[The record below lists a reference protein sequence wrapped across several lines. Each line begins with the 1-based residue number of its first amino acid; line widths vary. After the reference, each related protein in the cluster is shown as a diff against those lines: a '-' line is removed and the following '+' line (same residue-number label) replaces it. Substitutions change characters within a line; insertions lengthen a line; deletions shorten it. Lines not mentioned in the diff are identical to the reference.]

1 MFEVR
6 QGPAESTEAM
16 ARAARASKPS
26 GPDVVSGRTSG
37 RDSPTVV
44 ERWRLPE
51 VEGPVVGLSDARRR
65 QELEALAALKAQQQA
80 ETRGYEAGL
89 ARAQAEMHPRIA
101 ALDERVRRLD
111 EVLGLLARPLAQL
124 DAEVERDLV
133 QLALA
138 VGKQLARRE
147 LTVDPAQVIAI
158 VREALAQLPAAA
170 RAVRV
175 HLHPQDAATV
185 RERLSAS
192 AERVWTVIE
201 DPTLSRGGCLVQS
214 ESSRID
220 ARFESRVAA
229 IAAGALGDERSAARQ
244 AP

>member
-1 MFEVR
+1 MFESR
-6 QGPAESTEAM
+6 QGGTDRPDGAPARS
-16 ARAARASKPS
+16 AR
-26 GPDVVSGRTSG
+26 
-37 RDSPTVV
+37 RDSPAAV
-44 ERWRLPE
+44 ERWRLPQ
-51 VEGPVVGLSDARRR
+51 VEGPVVGLGDARRG
-65 QELEALAALKAQQQA
+65 QELAALEAQQRA

-89 ARAQAEMHPRIA
+89 ARAQAEMRSRSA

-111 EVLGLLARPLAQL
+111 EALGLLARPLAQL

-147 LTVDPAQVIAI
+147 LSADPAQVIAI
-158 VREALAQLPAAA
+158 VREALAQLPVAA
-170 RAVRV
+170 REVRV
-175 HLHPQDAATV
+175 HLHPEEAATV
-185 RERLSAS
+185 RERLSACS
-192 AERVWTVIE
+192 QRAWTVVE

-229 IAAGALGDERSAARQ
+229 IAAGALGDERSAAREAQ
-244 AP
+244 